1 MIFIKDKRINS
12 IINLSRQAFGKY
24 KLQIIVLTIL
34 GFLSGILEGIG
45 VNALIPLFSYA
56 INKDK
61 AATDFIS
68 RSIEKFFTSLSLEAN
83 VNTLLIFIII
93 LFIGRAVI
101 SVILNYIKMR
111 IEADYEEKTR
121 QNVFQKILMADWPYL
136 LKQKLGYLETVL
148 IVDVPAGAVLLSE
161 ISNAIMIGTS
171 LIIYILVALNI
182 SPTVTLTTLIVGAVL
197 LLTFKPF
204 IYKMK
209 QLSYKITALNKELA
223 HHANEN
229 IMGIKTVK
237 AAFAEKGVEG
247 KGKDYFAQLKKLRVD
262 ISLIKSITRSFIQ
275 PVSLIF
281 ICAIFY
287 FTYHSP
293 NFNFAALVA
302 IVYLIEK
309 IFTYIQQVQNNLHTI
324 NEYVPHLRSVLNYE
338 KKAKDYE
345 EMDRGK
351 KKFVFNKQLQFNHV
365 SFAYNDDRQIL
376 TDIDF
381 NIAKGELVG
390 LIGPSGVG
398 KTTLVDLIL
407 RLLTPTQGQI
417 LLDQQNIKD
426 ITLKDWRQ
434 KIGYVSQDIFL
445 MNDTVENNIR
455 FYNKTLTKNEII
467 AVAKMANIYEQII
480 NLPDKFNT
488 IIGERGIMLSVGQR
502 QRIVIARILARQP
515 ELLILDEATSAL
527 DNESEI
533 KIQEVIKKLKGKIT
547 VLVVAHRLSTVI
559 DSGRLIVLEDG
570 RIVEQGPPAK
580 LLEDQGS
587 YFSKVYNLRK

>member
-1 MIFIKDKRINS
+1 M
-12 IINLSRQAFGKY
+12 
-24 KLQIIVLTIL
+24 
-34 GFLSGILEGIG
+34 
-45 VNALIPLFSYA
+45 
-56 INKDK
+56 
-61 AATDFIS
+61 
-68 RSIEKFFTSLSLEAN
+68 AN
-83 VNTLLIFIII
+83 
-93 LFIGRAVI
+93 
-101 SVILNYIKMR
+101 
-111 IEADYEEKTR
+111 
-121 QNVFQKILMADWPYL
+121 WPYL

-148 IVDVPAGAVLLSE
+148 IVDVPASAVLLNE
-161 ISNAIMIGTS
+161 ISSAIMIATS

-182 SPTVTLTTLIVGAVL
+182 SLIVTITTLIVGAVL
-197 LLTFKPF
+197 LLIFKPF

-229 IMGIKTVK
+229 ILGIKTVK
-237 AAFAEKGVEG
+237 AASAEKGVES
-247 KGKDYFAQLKKLRVD
+247 KGRDYFAQLKKLRVD
-262 ISLIKSITRSFIQ
+262 ISLIKNISRSFIQ
-275 PVSLIF
+275 PISLIF

-287 FTYHSP
+287 FTYHST

-324 NEYVPHLRSVLNYE
+324 NEYVPHLRSVLNYA

-345 EMDRGK
+345 EMDWGE
-351 KKFVFNKQLQFNHV
+351 KKFIFNKQLQFNHV
-365 SFAYNDDRQIL
+365 SFAYNDDKQIL
-376 TDIDF
+376 TDINF
-381 NIAKGELVG
+381 NVAKGELIG

-445 MNDTVENNIR
+445 INDTIENNIR
-455 FYNKTLTKNEII
+455 FYNETLTKNEII
-467 AVAKMANIYEQII
+467 KVAKMANIYEQII
-480 NLPDKFNT
+480 SLPDKFKT

-547 VLVVAHRLSTVI
+547 VLAVAHRLSTVI
-559 DSGRLIVLEDG
+559 DSDRLIVLEDG
-570 RIVEQGPPAK
+570 RIVEQGQPAK
-580 LLEDQGS
+580 LLEDKGS

>member
-1 MIFIKDKRINS
+1 
-12 IINLSRQAFGKY
+12 
-24 KLQIIVLTIL
+24 
-34 GFLSGILEGIG
+34 
-45 VNALIPLFSYA
+45 
-56 INKDK
+56 
-61 AATDFIS
+61 
-68 RSIEKFFTSLSLEAN
+68 
-83 VNTLLIFIII
+83 
-93 LFIGRAVI
+93 
-101 SVILNYIKMR
+101 
-111 IEADYEEKTR
+111 
-121 QNVFQKILMADWPYL
+121 
-136 LKQKLGYLETVL
+136 
-148 IVDVPAGAVLLSE
+148 
-161 ISNAIMIGTS
+161 
-171 LIIYILVALNI
+171 
-182 SPTVTLTTLIVGAVL
+182 
-197 LLTFKPF
+197 
-204 IYKMK
+204 
-209 QLSYKITALNKELA
+209 
-223 HHANEN
+223 
-229 IMGIKTVK
+229 
-237 AAFAEKGVEG
+237 
-247 KGKDYFAQLKKLRVD
+247 
-262 ISLIKSITRSFIQ
+262 
-275 PVSLIF
+275 
-281 ICAIFY
+281 
-287 FTYHSP
+287 
-293 NFNFAALVA
+293 
-302 IVYLIEK
+302 
-309 IFTYIQQVQNNLHTI
+309 VQNNLHTI

-417 LLDQQNIKD
+417 LLDQQNIKE